1 MLELIANEKDI
12 ISFEGGQINVNNT
25 PINIILGDGMM
36 PEYRISPE
44 NPKKVFDIIVELL
57 VYVDEET
64 QKDVIN
70 RLVSWKRCSG
80 SVDCFSNG
88 NASSNASGNSSINIA
103 GLLN

>member
-1 MLELIANEKDI
+1 
-12 ISFEGGQINVNNT
+12 
-25 PINIILGDGMM
+25 MM

-80 SVDCFSNG
+80 PVDCFSNDS
-88 NASSNASGNSSINIA
+88 ASSNASGNASGNSSVNIA

>member
-1 MLELIANEKDI
+1 
-12 ISFEGGQINVNNT
+12 
-25 PINIILGDGMM
+25 MM

-64 QKDVIN
+64 QKDVADRWI
-70 RLVSWKRCSG
+70 VSVMTVWVVIIVVIS
-80 SVDCFSNG
+80 SV
-88 NASSNASGNSSINIA
+88 NIA